1 MFARVRAS
9 DEMFFPSCL
18 ALLGYINPSG
28 GVGFVKESSSNLSSS
43 GSGNSNATGAAT
55 STTTATTIGTV
66 CPQHVTYADWRGQAK
81 GPVSYSTFPSVLVQ
95 QITSSSSSS
104 SGGNS
109 SSSSSGTC
117 SGGNSS
123 STVSAR
129 VSGSKRSYAS
139 VVGDSP
145 EPAVLPSQRSALFLR
160 KIKFPTAG
168 MVAGRQLTAA
178 QEEFLCDWIRL
189 CLLQDTGLT
198 IPVGSR
204 QTTQVQ
210 NDCHSSSSGDGSS
223 TTTSVKYWLK
233 YASELYNHM

>member
-28 GVGFVKESSSNLSSS
+28 GVGFVKDSSSNVSSS

-81 GPVSYSTFPSVLVQ
+81 GPVSYSTFPSALVQ
-95 QITSSSSSS
+95 QITSSSSS

-109 SSSSSGTC
+109 SSSTS
-117 SGGNSS
+117 
-123 STVSAR
+123 SAR

-168 MVAGRQLTAA
+168 MVAGRQLTVA
-178 QEEFLCDWIRL
+178 QEEFLCDWIRV

-204 QTTQVQ
+204 HTIQVQ
-210 NDCHSSSSGDGSS
+210 SDCNNSTTSSSDSSS
-223 TTTSVKYWLK
+223 TTTSVEYWLK
-233 YASELYNHM
+233 YASELYKHM

>member
-18 ALLGYINPSG
+18 ALLGYISPSG
-28 GVGFVKESSSNLSSS
+28 GVGFVKESSSNVSSS

-81 GPVSYSTFPSVLVQ
+81 GPVIYSTFPSALVQ

-104 SGGNS
+104 SA
-109 SSSSSGTC
+109 
-117 SGGNSS
+117 GNSS
-123 STVSAR
+123 STSSAR

-139 VVGDSP
+139 VVGESP

-198 IPVGSR
+198 IPV
-204 QTTQVQ
+204 QTIQVQ
-210 NDCHSSSSGDGSS
+210 SDCNNSSATSSSDSSS
-223 TTTSVKYWLK
+223 TTTSVEYWLK
-233 YASELYNHM
+233 YASKLYKHM

>member
-28 GVGFVKESSSNLSSS
+28 GVGFVKDSSSNVSSS

-81 GPVSYSTFPSVLVQ
+81 GPVSYSTFPSALVQ
-95 QITSSSSSS
+95 QITSSSSS

-109 SSSSSGTC
+109 SSSTS
-117 SGGNSS
+117 
-123 STVSAR
+123 SAR

-168 MVAGRQLTAA
+168 MVAGRQLTVA
-178 QEEFLCDWIRL
+178 QEEFLCDWIRV